1 MKIWIPKNRHDL
13 KAHLHDPLF
22 KNAIYLIST
31 TVATSLFG
39 FIFWMIAA
47 RYYTSEEVGLGS
59 TIISAMSLLS
69 MLSLLGFNVALI
81 RFLPTSNLKMDMI
94 NSCFTLSLAASAVIT
109 IIFLL
114 GLGVFSPKLLF
125 LRSNLL
131 FALLFITFTCVW
143 SITTLL
149 NSILTAER
157 TAKYVLLKES
167 IFGASRLPIPIFL
180 VSLGAFGI
188 FVSWGIGSVIALITG
203 LIFLFHVIPAYR
215 PAIRVDGEIIS
226 EMLHFSFW
234 SYISNLFNVSPALIL
249 PIMIT
254 NILTPDLTAYF
265 YIAWMIANLLFMIP
279 RQTAQSLFAEGSN
292 FDKRLGV
299 NLKKSLKFISL
310 LLIPSLLFILI
321 FGDRLLLLFGSE
333 YSEEGFGLLQILA
346 LSTIPLAL
354 NTVYVTVKNIKKQVK
369 TVTLIYGVIAVGTLG
384 GSYLLLGSMGLVGIG
399 YAWVMGNGVVAGG
412 IGLVAAKDRLKSKP
426 ILK

>member
-1 MKIWIPKNRHDL
+1 MNIPIPKNTQEL
-13 KAHLHDPLF
+13 KQHLHDPLF

-31 TVATSLFG
+31 TVATSLLG
-39 FIFWMIAA
+39 FIFWMIIA

-81 RFLPTSNLKMDMI
+81 RFLPASNRKKDMI
-94 NSCFTLSLAASAVIT
+94 NSCFTLSLTASAVIT
-109 IIFLL
+109 TIFLL
-114 GLGVFSPKLLF
+114 GLGVLSPKLLF

-143 SITTLL
+143 SITSLL

-157 TAKYVLLKES
+157 STKYVLRKES
-167 IFGASRLPIPIFL
+167 IFGASKLPIPIFL

-188 FVSWGIGSVIALITG
+188 FTSWGIGAVIAVIVG
-203 LIFLFHVIPAYR
+203 LIFLFRVIPSYK
-215 PAIRVDGEIIS
+215 PAIKVDVKIIN
-226 EMLHFSFW
+226 EMLHFSSW
-234 SYISNLFNVSPALIL
+234 SFLASLFNVAPALIL

-254 NILTPDLTAYF
+254 NILTPDTTAYF
-265 YIAWMIANLLFMIP
+265 YISWMIAALLFMIP
-279 RQTAQSLFAEGSN
+279 RQTAQSLFAEGSS

-299 NLKKSLKFISL
+299 NLTKSLKFISL
-310 LLIPSLLFILI
+310 LLIPSILFILI
-321 FGDRLLLLFGSE
+321 FGDKLLLLFGSA
-333 YSEEGFGLLQILA
+333 YSIEGFKLLQILA
-346 LSTIPLAL
+346 LSTIPFAV

-369 TVTLIYGVIAVGTLG
+369 AVTLIYGVIAVVTLG
-384 GSYLLLGSMGLVGIG
+384 GSYLLLESMGLVGVG
-399 YAWVMGNGVVAGG
+399 YAWMVGNVVVAVGV
-412 IGLVAAKDRLKSKP
+412 GLVVAKDRLKSKP

>member
-1 MKIWIPKNRHDL
+1 
-13 KAHLHDPLF
+13 
-22 KNAIYLIST
+22 
-31 TVATSLFG
+31 
-39 FIFWMIAA
+39 
-47 RYYTSEEVGLGS
+47 
-59 TIISAMSLLS
+59 
-69 MLSLLGFNVALI
+69 
-81 RFLPTSNLKMDMI
+81 MD
-94 NSCFTLSLAASAVIT
+94 
-109 IIFLL
+109 
-114 GLGVFSPKLLF
+114 G
-125 LRSNLL
+125 
-131 FALLFITFTCVW
+131 
-143 SITTLL
+143 
-149 NSILTAER
+149 
-157 TAKYVLLKES
+157 
-167 IFGASRLPIPIFL
+167 
-180 VSLGAFGI
+180 GI
-188 FVSWGIGSVIALITG
+188 VN
-203 LIFLFHVIPAYR
+203 
-215 PAIRVDGEIIS
+215 

-234 SYISNLFNVSPALIL
+234 SYLANFFKMAPAFIL

-310 LLIPSLLFILI
+310 LLIPSILFILI
-321 FGDRLLLLFGSE
+321 FGDKLLLLFGSE

-346 LSTIPLAL
+346 LSAIPLAL